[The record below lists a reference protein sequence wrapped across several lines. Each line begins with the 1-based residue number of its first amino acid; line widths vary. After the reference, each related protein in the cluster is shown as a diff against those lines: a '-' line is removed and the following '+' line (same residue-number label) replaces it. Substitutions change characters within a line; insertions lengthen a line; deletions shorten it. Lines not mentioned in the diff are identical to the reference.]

1 MNRARR
7 HGATLLLLCALAA
20 SSCDDAPDLGTMRV
34 ETVHKSLVADASA
47 WQVLEER
54 PDAPVGVAVLQ
65 PWEHPKLD
73 SIATPSLELVPP
85 ARVRLDV
92 GRVPKGGQLRFRVG
106 VHHTAYETEQTGAVR
121 FKLTDGE
128 QLLYDSLVPIG
139 SGVEMAERTWQR
151 GQVSLDG
158 HVRLVLETSFEG
170 EGDPAPSSGFAALE
184 VVSERLEPRGHA
196 TREHPSVVL
205 VVMDTLRADRLSCYG
220 YARELTPNLDA
231 LAAEG
236 TLFEETYSASSW
248 TWPSTASIM
257 TALPPPAHGLIDTSS
272 CFLSHELLTVA
283 EAFQDAGWT
292 TAGFSTNPLVRE
304 DIDFDQGFEEFH
316 VYELSPTREVF
327 EDVER
332 WIAAQGERRF
342 FLYLQFV
349 DPHEYLPSPELLER
363 WGIPEPADF
372 DAARWRG
379 FQFAQMRGLDYDA
392 EKFAEYTRYYS
403 SVYDATVAEADEFVG
418 ALRASLAAHG
428 HADRAVIAFTSDHGE
443 EFLEHGQI
451 MHTAQLYDESVHV
464 PLIIAGPGIPRGVHV
479 QTRVENRNLA
489 PTLLAR
495 AGVEAREN
503 LVGLDLLDEADV
515 RESAELP
522 VFSSTNHGRWFRDA
536 KAPPLKPVAVHAVRH
551 AGMLYLWM
559 PDPPHG
565 EQDDRLYDLSAD
577 PGALHDIAD
586 EQPETCERMRVLI
599 ADWLEHG
606 EKRRPGNMSGG
617 ASSLDLLKKLGY
629 VDD

>member
-1 MNRARR
+1 M
-7 HGATLLLLCALAA
+7 LCALLA
-20 SSCDDAPDLGTMRV
+20 SSCDNAPDLGTMRV
-34 ETVHKSLVADASA
+34 ETVHRSLVADAAA
-47 WQVLEER
+47 WEVLEER
-54 PDAPVGVAVLQ
+54 ADAPVGVAVLQ

-85 ARVRLDV
+85 ARVQLDV
-92 GRVPKGGQLRFRVG
+92 GRVPQNAQLRFRVG
-106 VHHTAYETEQTGAVR
+106 VHHTAYESEQAGLVR
-121 FKLTDGE
+121 FKLLDG
-128 QLLYDSLVPIG
+128 QQVLYESAVPIG
-139 SGVEMAERTWQR
+139 TSVSTAERTWQR
-151 GQVSLDG
+151 GSVSLDG
-158 HVRLVLETSFEG
+158 RARLVLETSFEG
-170 EGDPAPSSGFAALE
+170 DGDPAPSAGFAALE
-184 VVSERLEPRGHA
+184 VVSERLERRGHA
-196 TREHPSVVL
+196 TPEQPSVVL
-205 VVMDTLRADRLSCYG
+205 IVMDTLRADRLSCYG
-220 YARELTPNLDA
+220 YERELTPHLDA

-236 TLFEETYSASSW
+236 ALFAETYSASSW

-292 TAGFSTNPLVRE
+292 TAAFSTNPLVRE

-316 VYELSPTREVF
+316 VYQLSPTREVF
-327 EDVER
+327 ADVER

-363 WGIPEPADF
+363 WGQHEPADF
-372 DAARWRG
+372 DPAQWRG
-379 FQFAQMRGLDYDA
+379 FQFAQMRGYDYDPD
-392 EKFAEYTRYYS
+392 KFADYTRYYS

-418 ALRASLAAHG
+418 ALRKTLADHG
-428 HADRAVIAFTSDHGE
+428 HAERTVIAFTSDHGE

-451 MHTAQLYDESVHV
+451 LHTAQLYDESVRV
-464 PLIIAGPGIPRGVHV
+464 PLILAGPGVPRGVRYDA
-479 QTRVENRNLA
+479 RVENRHVG

-495 AGVEAREN
+495 AGIEAREN
-503 LVGLDLLDEADV
+503 LDGLDLLDERDR
-515 RESAELP
+515 RESSEQP

-536 KAPPLKPVAVHAVRH
+536 GKPPLKPVAVHAVRH

-565 EQDDRLYDLSAD
+565 EQDDRLFELSTD
-577 PGALHDIAD
+577 PGALRDIAD
-586 EQPETCERMRVLI
+586 ERPETCERMRVLI
-599 ADWLEHG
+599 ADWLERG
-606 EKRRPGNMSGG
+606 EAQRPGSMSGG
-617 ASSLDLLKKLGY
+617 ASSLDLLRKLGY